1 LASAMHSNAFL
12 LRWAATLLTS
22 TTAVY
27 AAPTQQTPALG
38 PRADFNILVGG
49 NVSLRIMPL
58 GASITYGLKST
69 DGNGYREALRN
80 LLVADGNPVDMV
92 GSHPNGTM
100 EDNENEGWSGF
111 RIEEVLEKAKGSVPT
126 TLPNLVLINAG
137 TNDCAQ
143 NYDPDNANVRMLE
156 MLEYIW
162 NTSKR
167 ASIVLSTLLP
177 NGNNSTEACVLRVNE
192 QYKTLIQEQQALSK
206 KIVLAD
212 MHSDKG
218 PLKSDL
224 VDGTHPSDA
233 GYVKMAN
240 VWFASIKDAASRGWL
255 ESPQAL
261 PESKRSD

>member
-1 LASAMHSNAFL
+1 MHTNNFL
-12 LRWAATLLTS
+12 LRWAATLLAS

-27 AAPTQQTPALG
+27 AAPAQHYPTLH

-69 DGNGYREALRN
+69 DGNGYRLALRN

-100 EDNENEGWSGF
+100 EDNDNEGWSGF
-111 RIEEVLEKAKGSVPT
+111 RIEEVLEKAKISVPT

-143 NYDPDNANVRMLE
+143 SFDTDNAHVRMLE

-162 NTSKR
+162 DTSKR

-177 NGNNSTEACVLRVNE
+177 NGNSTTEACVLQVNE
-192 QYKTLIQEQQALSK
+192 QYKTLIEEQQALSK

-218 PLKSDL
+218 PLMGDL

-261 PESKRSD
+261 PESKSSD